1 MNTSR
6 RFIAA
11 AATAVLA
18 IAAPVAATAQEPS
31 PPPAE
36 PGEIQWPP
44 ASTNGAF
51 VPLPEGYSAPATV
64 PLCDSEVTIAQEFVE
79 PGVYRALVTEDGD
92 TVVQYGG
99 TMSLD
104 ITRAS
109 DGAQLHDLVLDS
121 SPIET
126 YAADG
131 LSATLD
137 YPGPALVIALDEVQI
152 QAQAEEGLP
161 QAFLYLS
168 GRFVNTVTLDSVPE
182 PGAEPPVV
190 TDVEIV
196 ENSTEYVFD
205 VCDLLDQAAS
215 EESEQSQPTG

>member
-1 MNTSR
+1 MDTTR
-6 RFIAA
+6 RFTAA
-11 AATAVLA
+11 AATALLA
-18 IAAPVAATAQEPS
+18 IAAPAAGTAQEPS

-51 VPLPEGYSAPATV
+51 VPLTEGYSAPTTI
-64 PLCDSEVTIAQEFVE
+64 PLCDSEVTITQEFVE
-79 PGVYRALVTEDGD
+79 PGVYRAFVTEDGD

-99 TMSLD
+99 TTSLD

-109 DGAQLHDLVLDS
+109 DGAQLQDILLDS

-126 YAADG
+126 YAVDG
-131 LSATLD
+131 LSATAD
-137 YPGPALVIALDEVQI
+137 YPGPALVIALDEIQI
-152 QAQAEEGLP
+152 QALAEEGLP

-168 GRFVNTVTLDSVPE
+168 GRFVNTVTLDAAPE
-182 PGAEPPVV
+182 PGAEPPAVV
-190 TDVEIV
+190 DVEIV

-205 VCDLLDQAAS
+205 VCDLLDQAAA
-215 EESEQSQPTG
+215 EQQATSP

>member
-1 MNTSR
+1 MNTTQR
-6 RFIAA
+6 ITAA
-11 AATAVLA
+11 AATILLL
-18 IAAPVAATAQEPS
+18 AATPAGATSHEPA
-31 PPPAE
+31 PPAE

-51 VPLPEGYSAPATV
+51 VPLPEGYSAPATI
-64 PLCDSEVTIAQEFVE
+64 PLCDSEVTIAQEFIE

-109 DGAQLHDLVLDS
+109 DGAQLQDILLDS

-131 LSATLD
+131 LSATAD
-137 YPGPALVIALDEVQI
+137 YPGPALVIALDEIQI
-152 QAQAEEGLP
+152 QALAEEGLP

-182 PGAEPPVV
+182 PGAEPPAVV
-190 TDVEIV
+190 DVEIV

-205 VCDLLDQAAS
+205 ICDLLDQAAS
-215 EESEQSQPTG
+215 DDSDPSQPTG

>member
-1 MNTSR
+1 MNTTR
-6 RFIAA
+6 RFTAA

-18 IAAPVAATAQEPS
+18 IAAPAAATTHEPT
-31 PPPAE
+31 PPAE

-51 VPLPEGYSAPATV
+51 VPLPEEYSAPATL

-79 PGVYRALVTEDGD
+79 PGVYRALVTKDGD

-99 TMSLD
+99 SMSLD
-104 ITRAS
+104 ITRNS
-109 DGAQLHDLVLDS
+109 DGAQLQNILLDS

-137 YPGPALVIALDEVQI
+137 YPGPALVIAQDELQI
-152 QAQAEEGLP
+152 QALAEEGLP

-168 GRFVNTVTLDSVPE
+168 GRFVNTVTLESVPE
-182 PGAEPPVV
+182 AGAEPPAV

-215 EESEQSQPTG
+215 EESDQSQPTG